1 MKASAAFT
9 LAVAPLA
16 LAACSQER
24 PADRPAVAPAATV
37 VGSAESCIQLTQI
50 RSSRIRDDYTIDFMG
65 PGDRV
70 WRNSLPNRCGGL
82 RSADAFT
89 YSTSLSQLCNTEI
102 IYVLERVGG
111 KPERGAGCGLGQ
123 FVPVRLE
130 K

>member
-24 PADRPAVAPAATV
+24 LADRPAVAPAATV